1 MSLVVKKS
9 GGIIDPANFKF
20 KVLIFGLPGTGKTE
34 WLSGAPD
41 LGIAACETGIGK
53 GLLTIAQKDLDYV
66 EPSNLAELESF
77 CNGSV
82 FKEKQSL
89 GLDSLSWMSK
99 SFIREAALAIPRKS
113 GDAQKRAQG
122 VPELDDY
129 QVMAEISR
137 RLLAKLLDKDQNLVV
152 TATEK
157 DIKTDDGGL
166 LYVPDLP
173 GALALTCTAMFDF
186 VFRLRTRQ
194 KFADRTKPET
204 RYVERYLITQPD
216 GMSTLAKC
224 RSNEKGE
231 PLLPREIVVNL
242 KTGEGSFEW
251 CRSKILEG
259 YERGSKGLAKVV

>member
-1 MSLVVKKS
+1 MLEVKNS
-9 GGIIDPANFKF
+9 RNIIDPANFKF

-34 WLSGAPD
+34 WLSSAPD
-41 LGIAACETGIGK
+41 IGVAACETGIGK
-53 GLLTIAQKDLDYV
+53 GLLTIAQKGIEYV
-66 EPSNLAELESF
+66 EPSNLAELEAF
-77 CNGSV
+77 CNGAV
-82 FKEKQSL
+82 FQKKQSL

-137 RLLAKLLDKDQNLVV
+137 RLLAKLLDKSQNLVI

-157 DIKTDDGGL
+157 DIKTDDGGVM
-166 LYVPDLP
+166 YVPDLP

-194 KFADRTKPET
+194 KFADRTKPES
-204 RYVERYLITQPD
+204 RYVERYLVTQPD
-216 GMSTLAKC
+216 GLSTLAKC
-224 RSNEKGE
+224 RSNDRGE
-231 PLLPREIVVNL
+231 PLLPREVVVDL
-242 KTGEGSFEW
+242 KTGEGSFDW
-251 CRSKILEG
+251 CLKKILAG
-259 YERGSKGLAKVV
+259 YGKIPQ